1 MSVRFAVDEFRL
13 DEGVMGHMHGDAL
26 VTLSEAKVK
35 LHEIVRNLPE
45 RNILV
50 LRYGKP
56 VAAVL
61 SFDRYTSLLD
71 RIEDLQDRV
80 AVYEARAEGDDMQ
93 VDWDKLRA
101 EAGLMGDD

>member
-1 MSVRFAVDEFRL
+1 VA
-13 DEGVMGHMHGDAL
+13 GMHGDAL

-35 LHEIVRNLPE
+35 LHEIVRDLPE
-45 RNILV
+45 RNVLM

-61 SFDRYTSLLD
+61 SFDRYNALLD

-80 AVYEARAEGDDMQ
+80 AVYEAREEGDDLT
-93 VDWDKLRA
+93 VGWDKVKA
-101 EAGLMGDD
+101 EAGLMGDG